1 MPVLAQKMPDV
12 KRPRKLE
19 NLRHARMIE
28 RRDYIRGA
36 CSNAT
41 ASSQLHV

>member
-1 MPVLAQKMPDV
+1 LAQSLPDV
-12 KRPRKLE
+12 KRPRKPE

-36 CSNAT
+36 RSNAT
-41 ASSQLHV
+41 G